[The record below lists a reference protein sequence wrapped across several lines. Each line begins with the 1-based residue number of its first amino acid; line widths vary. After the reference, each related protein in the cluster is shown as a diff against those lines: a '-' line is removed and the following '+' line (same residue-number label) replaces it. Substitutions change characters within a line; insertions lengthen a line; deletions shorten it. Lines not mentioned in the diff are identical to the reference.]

1 MHYAVCSMH
10 FALCTL
16 HYALWNT
23 RALAYDL
30 ENCRNFA
37 AIPTPSELGDPSVW
51 ERDRPSFSPSHTY
64 KESLCPI
71 SIFWGNQKDIFSNSL
86 LLLFPHLQSPLLNRS
101 YFLEHFLPPKD
112 NFPHV
117 SRSRV
122 SQNPTFWS
130 TTICWYL
137 LISPF
142 FGSTQNIYSQPPP
155 LFLFPQYFPHFTK
168 PSSLF
173 PLIFWG
179 EALEIQLPISTIR
192 CTETNHIQIMKSAWV
207 SKRDD
212 KEAHFIVANLTAI
225 LSPGT
230 STQVEKAILQ
240 LQFNPLNI
248 N

>member
-1 MHYAVCSMH
+1 MIQATSHHIFSQAELAIFRNFSLQQIASPSACWSFEKRACSFWFIWQSANCTFHPRLCLRWVRVWFGKLSTMH

-37 AIPTPSELGDPSVW
+37 AIPTPSELGDPSVR
-51 ERDRPSFSPSHTY
+51 ERPTLLLPFPHLQR
-64 KESLCPI
+64 ESLPNLT
-71 SIFWGNQKDIFSNSL
+71 FWGNPKDIFSNSL
-86 LLLFPHLQSPLLNRS
+86 LLIFPHLQSPILNRS

-122 SQNPTFWS
+122 SPNPTFWS

-142 FGSTQNIYSQPPP
+142 FGSTQNKYSQPPP
-155 LFLFPQYFPHFTK
+155 PFPLLTILPQFTK
-168 PSSLF
+168 PSSER
-173 PLIFWG
+173 G
-179 EALEIQLPISTIR
+179 RS
-192 CTETNHIQIMKSAWV
+192 
-207 SKRDD
+207 
-212 KEAHFIVANLTAI
+212 
-225 LSPGT
+225 
-230 STQVEKAILQ
+230 
-240 LQFNPLNI
+240 
-248 N
+248 